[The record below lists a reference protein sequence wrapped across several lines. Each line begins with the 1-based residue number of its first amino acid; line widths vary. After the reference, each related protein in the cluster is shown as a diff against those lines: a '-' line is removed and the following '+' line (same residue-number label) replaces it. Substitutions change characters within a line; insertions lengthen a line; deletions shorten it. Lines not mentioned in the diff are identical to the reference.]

1 MIVKQMISIQDKKYC
16 LDINRISDF
25 VNYSDSHLAKESE
38 IIDTYGINN
47 DAVTTNYKGIDVVS
61 KSIREVTTQG
71 NVQLDNIRYDLIKTL
86 ITQIMGFDYDENKYK
101 NEIPFGLEIA
111 LNTLIKEGFLIE
123 IN

>member
-1 MIVKQMISIQDKKYC
+1 MISIQDKKYC

-47 DAVTTNYKGIDVVS
+47 DVVTTNYKGIDVVS

-86 ITQIMGFDYDENKYK
+86 ITQIMGFDYDENNLNEKDYPK
-101 NEIPFGLEIA
+101 NPS

>member
-1 MIVKQMISIQDKKYC
+1 MINIQDKKYC

-47 DAVTTNYKGIDVVS
+47 DVVTTNYKGIDVVS

-86 ITQIMGFDYDENKYK
+86 ITQIMGFDYDENKHK

>member
-1 MIVKQMISIQDKKYC
+1 MISIQDKKYC

-86 ITQIMGFDYDENKYK
+86 ITQVMSFDYDENKHK

>member
-1 MIVKQMISIQDKKYC
+1 MISIQDKKYC

-71 NVQLDNIRYDLIKTL
+71 NVQLDNIRYDLLFNEFTL
-86 ITQIMGFDYDENKYK
+86 SCPCACPCACPLK
-101 NEIPFGLEIA
+101 
-111 LNTLIKEGFLIE
+111 
-123 IN
+123 